1 MTDDHSLRSV
11 RRMLTAAAGG
21 AALPSHAAGHAI
33 GVLCLALALGGCAGS
48 GGTSGGGGSGG
59 GGQCD
64 DGSWCGNILDQDRNN
79 LISPQEWDD
88 AFNHADANGDGELSQ
103 DEFLAAGGQWGGGG
117 RGR

>member
-1 MTDDHSLRSV
+1 MITSDAD
-11 RRMLTAAAGG
+11 G
-21 AALPSHAAGHAI
+21 AALPSHTAGHTL
-33 GVLCLALALGGCAGS
+33 GVLCLALALAGCAGG

-59 GGQCD
+59 GGQCNG
-64 DGSWCGNILDQDRNN
+64 GSLCGNIIDQDHNN

-88 AFNHADANGDGELSQ
+88 AFNNADANGDAQLSQ